1 MGTCVINLVIFM
13 KLIKNI
19 SLLLVGGLLYYFIEV
34 LYRGHSHYS
43 MFFVGGICFFLIG
56 LLNEF
61 YTWDMAFVSQ
71 MFLSSIIITIVEF
84 ISGCILNIWLGLN
97 VWSYYHMPYNLLG
110 QVCLLFSIL
119 WFFLSAIGI
128 LLDDWLRYFI
138 WKEEKPH
145 YKWL

>member
-1 MGTCVINLVIFM
+1 MGACFINLVIFM
-13 KLIKNI
+13 KSIKNI
-19 SLLLVGGLLYYFIEV
+19 SLFLIGGLLYYFIEV
-34 LYRGHSHYS
+34 LYRGYSHYS

-61 YTWDMAFVSQ
+61 YTWDTAFVSQ